1 MKLLPDYQGPVA
13 FHLDGDDAVSHGVI
27 VRLRFRQLLPDL
39 RTGCVIL
46 SVTPGRTGR
55 PVQPARPSTRPGA
68 SRYPAC
74 RSGYSADPR
83 PVVVLPAIERAPDP
97 RVKLGQGQIER
108 RNTILGGRLGPDG
121 RAARPDRQFHTLLLA
136 GLAGVALDRE
146 FDVHA
151 DGLLVQFLQPV
162 QLGRRVLLE
171 ARRHVRLPA
180 LEDDFHARTPL
191 HPECG
196 SSTRPADLVFDPT
209 SACRGFRGQ
218 LLPLPAFS
226 RTWGHPVP
234 GTRQV
239 LHLN

>member
-39 RTGCVIL
+39 RIGCVIL
-46 SVTPGRTGR
+46 SVTSGRHGR
-55 PVQPARPSTRPGA
+55 RVQPARPVTRPGA
-68 SRYPAC
+68 SRYPAW
-74 RSGYSADPR
+74 RSSYSADSC

-209 SACRGFRGQ
+209 SAC
-218 LLPLPAFS
+218 
-226 RTWGHPVP
+226 
-234 GTRQV
+234 
-239 LHLN
+239 